1 MRHDRWMNLAIEV
14 ARANPNTRHKHGA
27 ILVKAG
33 SVLAVGL
40 NTEREGGFPSRHAE
54 WHAVREHL
62 DDRATLY
69 VARITRGGEIAYSK
83 PCKDCQRT
91 LRLYTKVKEVFYTQ
105 CDGSFTYHSLSHAI
119 GR

>member
-1 MRHDRWMNLAIEV
+1 MALAIEV
-14 ARANPNTRHKHGA
+14 ARANPNIRHKHAA
-27 ILVKAG
+27 ILVKGG

-69 VARITRGGEIAYSK
+69 VARITRAGEISTSY
-83 PCKDCQRT
+83 PCNDCMRT
-91 LRLYTKVKEVFYTQ
+91 LSLYTKVREVFYTT
-105 CDGSFTYHSLSHAI
+105 CNKDFKNLMLA
-119 GR
+119 R